1 MKKEDI
7 EKYILESGKD
17 YPKYNYY
24 RLNYSI
30 IEPYVKNWSKN
41 RIQCD
46 LRIQEMINNYYIDN
60 HLDFHLHLA
69 FLQDEKM
76 VCYDGNHR
84 MQVLNQL
91 LKEGIDNIINITV
104 MWECSN
110 EDIYKDFKNL
120 NKQSIVPNMY
130 IENAKYTDKFKK
142 DVDNIVEKYKNKY
155 NTYKHFK
162 PSNNPKPPHIQTDLF
177 KNIITRLYDDI
188 PDINK
193 KSLETVEELLKKY
206 NLYLKEKANDFIDP
220 KKKIFDKCY
229 DSDLWLFIKKDFDFQ
244 ECLSFL

>member
-110 EDIYKDFKNL
+110 EDIYKDFCPAPDFSKANL
-120 NKQSIVPNMY
+120 VDFT
-130 IENAKYTDKFKK
+130 IENNPFNNHD
-142 DVDNIVEKYKNKY
+142 YK
-155 NTYKHFK
+155 T
-162 PSNNPKPPHIQTDLF
+162 PKTCNMI
-177 KNIITRLYDDI
+177 
-188 PDINK
+188 
-193 KSLETVEELLKKY
+193 
-206 NLYLKEKANDFIDP
+206 
-220 KKKIFDKCY
+220 
-229 DSDLWLFIKKDFDFQ
+229 
-244 ECLSFL
+244 

>member
-1 MKKEDI
+1 MKQSDI
-7 EKYILESGKD
+7 KKYLISIENN
-17 YPKYNYY
+17 KYYY
-24 RLNYSI
+24 YLLPFDI
-30 IEPYVKNWSKN
+30 ISHYVKNWSRN
-41 RIQCD
+41 RT
-46 LRIQEMINNYYIDN
+46 QEEQKIIEMYETYIEKK
-60 HLDFHLHLA
+60 HLHFFLHLA
-69 FLQDEKM
+69 FDKEEKM

-104 MWECSN
+104 IWECSN
-110 EDIYKDFKNL
+110 DDIYKDFKNL

-142 DVDNIVEKYKNKY
+142 DVDNIIEKYKNKY
-155 NTYKHFK
+155 NKYKHFK
-162 PSNNPKPPHIQTDLF
+162 SSNNPKPPHIQTDLF

-220 KKKIFDKCY
+220 KNKLFDKCY
-229 DSDLWLFIKKDFDFQ
+229 ESDLWLFIKKDFDFQ
-244 ECLSFL
+244 KCLSFL